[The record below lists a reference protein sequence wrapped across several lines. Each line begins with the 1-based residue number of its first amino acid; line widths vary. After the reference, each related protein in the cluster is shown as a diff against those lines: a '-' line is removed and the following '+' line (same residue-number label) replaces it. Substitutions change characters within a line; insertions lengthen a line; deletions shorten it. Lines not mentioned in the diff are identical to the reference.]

1 MPVRSAKV
9 RRGPRPECK
18 ATRNDGS
25 AKSTGPTSVRAL
37 ALLKSEHRN
46 ARRLPQS
53 KGRRAA
59 VSMAARSDR
68 LRIMSRKVLSRKEK
82 ETRYIEKSMELQR
95 VWGNPIGRHDEAI
108 CQHNAAQMT
117 DEELDKEI
125 ANSVSQIQFEKGM
138 AVAKTVIKT
147 TVGIFVALGVS
158 GLLVFGV
165 KQLVTLL
172 K

>member
-1 MPVRSAKV
+1 M
-9 RRGPRPECK
+9 
-18 ATRNDGS
+18 
-25 AKSTGPTSVRAL
+25 
-37 ALLKSEHRN
+37 
-46 ARRLPQS
+46 S
-53 KGRRAA
+53 KKR
-59 VSMAARSDR
+59 
-68 LRIMSRKVLSRKEK
+68 LSRKEK
-82 ETRYIEKSMELQR
+82 EARYIEKSMELQR

-117 DEELDKEI
+117 DEELDREI

-165 KQLVTLL
+165 KQLLTLL